1 MWKQTGRQYREAVNS
16 CHTLVLWWQRGAE
29 WGKEWNCKWRARQ
42 TVEQVLRWSTSRPE
56 ENVGLLTDRVSPGKL
71 RNWSGTHSSPAA
83 TIKGTQS
90 VKSKRLTIVYLLKN
104 RVWASYLFR
113 ITIIFLAQGFE
124 KLQIHLWLWRSGFSF
139 ALAAASCPC
148 RRALNFADCQ
158 FWTTAAICQL
168 SWHVQWKFYDRNK
181 QWCCNLL

>member
-16 CHTLVLWWQRGAE
+16 CHTLVLRWQRGAE

-83 TIKGTQS
+83 TLKGTQS
-90 VKSKRLTIVYLLKN
+90 VKSKRLTIVYLLKTGCEPPTSSELQSFSWHKVL
-104 RVWASYLFR
+104 RSCRSTSGSGGLD
-113 ITIIFLAQGFE
+113 LA
-124 KLQIHLWLWRSGFSF
+124 LLWL
-139 ALAAASCPC
+139 
-148 RRALNFADCQ
+148 RRAVLAGGL
-158 FWTTAAICQL
+158 WT
-168 SWHVQWKFYDRNK
+168 
-181 QWCCNLL
+181 LLIANSEQH